1 MDPKRKLQHRTEQ
14 ELAQDQQLSGQQ
26 RQVAREF
33 GTVEELL
40 RHDAA
45 HTQVPPAVAARLQQ
59 SIAREPAPRAS
70 WWRRLFN
77 S

>member
-14 ELAQDQQLSGQQ
+14 ELAQDQQLSGQ
-26 RQVAREF
+26 RQAAREF
-33 GTVEELL
+33 GTVEEML

-45 HTQVPPAVAARLQQ
+45 QTQVPPAVGARLRE